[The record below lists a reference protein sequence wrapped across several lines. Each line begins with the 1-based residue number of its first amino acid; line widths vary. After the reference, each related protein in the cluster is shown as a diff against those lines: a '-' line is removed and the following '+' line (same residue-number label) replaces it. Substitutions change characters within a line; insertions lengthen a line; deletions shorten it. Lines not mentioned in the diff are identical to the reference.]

1 MMFFKNNKKL
11 ETSIEHKP
19 PPFDHHD
26 EPVPVPLPPALG
38 LLLGAIVGV
47 IVLKKVFK

>member
-1 MMFFKNNKKL
+1 MMLFKNNKKL

-26 EPVPVPLPPALG
+26 VTPVPLPPTLG
-38 LLLGAIVGV
+38 MLLGV
-47 IVLKKVFK
+47 IVGTVLLKKVLK